1 MKARAT
7 PTAVSRHARWLLIG
21 ATLFWG
27 ASFPLLRSLQLAQH
41 HAGVSDAVMAC
52 ADTVVRFGLAAF
64 VLLLIHGRDLRRG
77 VTAREWSQA
86 LGLGVLAGAGLYL
99 QTLGLI
105 WTDVSISSFLTQLYM
120 LIVPLLVALR
130 DRRLPTLRIVLACG
144 LVLLGAALLSP
155 GLLTHFV
162 LGPGEIVTLASTV
175 FFAGQILWIERP
187 VYARNRPGV
196 VTLLMFATIAVIF
209 AAAYPLAGGTR
220 QAGALL
226 FSRPAAV
233 GLMLSIVFFC
243 TVISFFLMNAWQRFI
258 SATEA
263 GLIYCLEPVV
273 ASFLAVFLPGWIS
286 TWAGIDYP
294 NESLHWGLLVGG
306 GFILAATFLGVTGRR
321 G

>member
-1 MKARAT
+1 
-7 PTAVSRHARWLLIG
+7 
-21 ATLFWG
+21 
-27 ASFPLLRSLQLAQH
+27 LRSLQLAQH

-243 TVISFFLMNAWQRFI
+243 TVISFFL
-258 SATEA
+258 ATLSKTA
-263 GLIYCLEPVV
+263 RV
-273 ASFLAVFLPGWIS
+273 ASMFRLRSYCRARFRAGWRK
-286 TWAGIDYP
+286 TRAMGR
-294 NESLHWGLLVGG
+294 VGQV
-306 GFILAATFLGVTGRR
+306 IEPDER
-321 G
+321 

>member
-1 MKARAT
+1 
-7 PTAVSRHARWLLIG
+7 
-21 ATLFWG
+21 
-27 ASFPLLRSLQLAQH
+27 
-41 HAGVSDAVMAC
+41 
-52 ADTVVRFGLAAF
+52 
-64 VLLLIHGRDLRRG
+64 
-77 VTAREWSQA
+77 
-86 LGLGVLAGAGLYL
+86 
-99 QTLGLI
+99 
-105 WTDVSISSFLTQLYM
+105 M

-130 DRRLPTLRIVLACG
+130 DRRPPTWRIVLACG

-155 GLLTHFV
+155 GLLTRFV

-294 NESLHWGLLVGG
+294 NESLHWGLLAGG
-306 GFILAATFLGVTGRR
+306 GFILTATFLGVTERR